1 MAICYLSLGS
11 NLGNRFENIQK
22 AVKLFSVAGIRPIRN
37 SSLYETLPYGYV
49 YQPNFLNIVVK
60 CSTGLT
66 AKGLLMTIK
75 DIEISIGRTETIR
88 WGPRVIDIDILL
100 YDNLIIKEEGLTIP
114 HLELKKRDFFLIPL
128 IEIDPLIIDPLD
140 LRPLKEYISQSQST
154 ILNSINITL

>member
-114 HLELKKRDFFLIPL
+114 PNTTLY
-128 IEIDPLIIDPLD
+128 IDVKDTSAAANTVRICWEAIRVVP
-140 LRPLKEYISQSQST
+140 
-154 ILNSINITL
+154 